1 MKPYTYLLVEF
12 LTIIVCFVFSFHKKI
27 RFNRHFG
34 SFLKAAILVAIP
46 FIAWDIWF
54 TASGV
59 WWFNSSYTIGLT
71 LVGLPVEEWLFFI
84 CVPFSCVFTF
94 YCLDKFFDLDGANR
108 YNTYLVGLLTGAC
121 LIAAIVYNDRM
132 YPFVTA
138 LSASVT
144 LLYLHLVAKVSWI
157 GKASLVYLVLLLGFI
172 PVNGVLT
179 GTGLESPVVNYNP
192 VEIINTRIL
201 TIPVED
207 FLYGYTLFL
216 LNLYLFFWFTAQK
229 RSLVEKA

>member
-1 MKPYTYLLVEF
+1 MKQYTYLLVDF
-12 LTIIVCFVFSFHKKI
+12 LTIIVCFVFSFHKRI

-34 SFLKAAILVAIP
+34 AFLKAAMLVAVP

-59 WWFNSSYTIGLT
+59 WWFNSSYTIGRT
-71 LVGLPVEEWLFFI
+71 IVGLPVEELLFFI
-84 CVPFSCVFTF
+84 CIPFSCVFTF
-94 YCLDKFFDLDGANR
+94 FCLDKFFDLGWANK
-108 YNTYLVGLLTGAC
+108 YNTYLVWLLTSAC
-121 LIAAIVYNDRM
+121 LIAAIVFNNRM

-138 LSASVT
+138 LSASIT
-144 LLYLHLVAKVSWI
+144 LVYLHLVAKASWI
-157 GKASLVYLVLLLGFI
+157 GKASLVYLLLMLGFI

-192 VEIINTRIL
+192 IEIINTRVL
-201 TIPVED
+201 TIPAED

-216 LNLYLFFWFTAQK
+216 LNLYLFFLFTSQK
-229 RSLVEKA
+229 KSLVGQP